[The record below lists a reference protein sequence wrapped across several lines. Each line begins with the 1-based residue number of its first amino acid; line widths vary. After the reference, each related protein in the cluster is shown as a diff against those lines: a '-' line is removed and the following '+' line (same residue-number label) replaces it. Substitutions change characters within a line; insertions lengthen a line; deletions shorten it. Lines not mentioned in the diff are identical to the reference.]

1 MSDDLLDQAIFK
13 ALDDKSLLP
22 KKPIRIGHLVVDKS
36 GVPTPRVQ
44 GKRKLTNRKKIKSW
58 LGIYIKLNIINQL
71 YREVKKNRYEK

>member
-1 MSDDLLDQAIFK
+1 VYLIKFMSDDLLDQAIFK

-44 GKRKLTNRKKIKSW
+44 GKRKLTNRKKINASVKR
-58 LGIYIKLNIINQL
+58 
-71 YREVKKNRYEK
+71 REKNEEV

>member
-22 KKPIRIGHLVVDKS
+22 KKPIRIGHLVVDKN

-44 GKRKLTNRKKIKSW
+44 GKRKLTNRKKINASVKR
-58 LGIYIKLNIINQL
+58 
-71 YREVKKNRYEK
+71 REKNEEV